1 MNFNCI
7 PFEPKIKIW
16 KDFSNSVYLIGD
28 YLWSKFQQDQAT
40 FGGVRVQKI
49 PKRGHFMDA
58 ESTQKTDPISVKLTQ
73 YVYHLNTFHLLKTEG
88 VNRTKGDRKH
98 TLTLISLKTV
108 YKML

>member
-28 YLWSKFQQDQAT
+28 YLWSKFQQDQAI

-58 ESTQKTDPISVKLTQ
+58 EPIQKTLKIFNFTTAVAILMKLTT
-73 YVYHLNTFHLLKTEG
+73 Y
-88 VNRTKGDRKH
+88 
-98 TLTLISLKTV
+98 IS
-108 YKML
+108 